1 VVRTIGLEDSEYV
14 KKIFSNITVN
24 GMAMQNIWQHHF
36 LQPVALSEVGETV
49 AYIWPQV
56 VRKATLQEF
65 YKNDRF
71 ITAPLWYIYGS
82 HS

>member
-1 VVRTIGLEDSEYV
+1 VIRTIVHEDSEYV

-49 AYIWPQV
+49 AYI
-56 VRKATLQEF
+56 
-65 YKNDRF
+65 
-71 ITAPLWYIYGS
+71 
-82 HS
+82 